1 MFLPDSAQ
9 PLLSGRHKPRS
20 EYQPLAG
27 DRHRPRLSWPGI
39 ANEPPLT
46 ALPVG
51 DLRVLAEDDPIEP
64 FLTDFAHVD
73 TSLVRPGPASYA
85 PRALA
90 PSRTDLGG
98 I

>member
-1 MFLPDSAQ
+1 MISQEEFKITQSQTVNPADA
-9 PLLSGRHKPRS
+9 SGVS
-20 EYQPLAG
+20 G
-27 DRHRPRLSWPGI
+27 C
-39 ANEPPLT
+39 
-46 ALPVG
+46 V
-51 DLRVLAEDDPIEP
+51 VLAEDDPIEP